1 MRSSAEFFPEQG
13 NKLLVTGDLASHK
26 LHKVP
31 LQRGYA
37 GAEFFKLVKGNFA
50 YGRCFQRYRGVLVG
64 VIGNTV
70 PAKYLP
76 GQIKTGHLLG
86 TIITDTLGFN

>member
-50 YGRCFQRYRGVLVG
+50 YGRCFQR
-64 VIGNTV
+64 
-70 PAKYLP
+70 
-76 GQIKTGHLLG
+76 
-86 TIITDTLGFN
+86 